1 MLGEKHT
8 HIPDFHGKTSI
19 FVLLLNDTV
28 MDILIKTTQ
37 LILSLSILVLFH
49 ELGHFIPA
57 KLFKT
62 RVERFFLFFDPWFA
76 LFKKK
81 IKGTLYGIGWL
92 PLGGY
97 VKIAGMI
104 DESFDKSRRNH
115 PPQPWEFRSKPSWQR
130 LIIMLGGII
139 VNALLAI
146 VIFAGIFFYYGET
159 YLPTKNMKYGITVDS
174 IGRQLGLE
182 NGDSIQA
189 VDGKYIENFRDL
201 PAAILLSKEITL
213 DRMGKTIILPL
224 DDKKKRI
231 LFDRKELGL
240 FVNPRV
246 PAIIKNVMK
255 NSGADKAGLKVE
267 DEILAINS
275 ESVLFTDQIH
285 EILSQQK
292 DSVVTLSINRGGQ
305 LFEKRAHIDK
315 HGKLGIN
322 LSDLRGMRS
331 IFRMEKKHYS
341 LVESIPAGVTKAW
354 KALMI
359 QVDFFKQIFNTDT
372 KAYKQVGSI
381 FSMAKVFSPQWD
393 WELFWGFTANLSV
406 WLAFLNLL
414 PIPSLD
420 GGHALFTVVEIIT
433 RKKTGEKFLEK
444 AITVGFIFIGLL
456 MIIVLSWDVFKNFI
470 N

>member
-1 MLGEKHT
+1 
-8 HIPDFHGKTSI
+8 
-19 FVLLLNDTV
+19 
-28 MDILIKTTQ
+28 MDILIKATQ
-37 LILSLSILVLFH
+37 LILSLSIFVLLH

-81 IKGTLYGIGWL
+81 IGGTLYGIGWL

-97 VKIAGMI
+97 VKISGMI
-104 DESFDKSRRNH
+104 DENFDKSYKNR
-115 PPQPWEFRSKPSWQR
+115 PSQPWEFRSKPAWQR

-139 VNALLAI
+139 VNTLLAI
-146 VIFAGIFFYYGET
+146 VIFSGLFFHYGET
-159 YLPTKNMKYGITVDS
+159 YLPTKNMKYGIAVD
-174 IGRQLGLE
+174 IVGRQLGLE
-182 NGDSIQA
+182 NGDSIQY

-201 PAAILLSKEITL
+201 PTAILLGKEITL
-213 DRMGKTIILPL
+213 DRMGKTITLPL
-224 DDKKKRI
+224 DDKKKSI

-240 FVNPRV
+240 FISPRV
-246 PAIIKNVMK
+246 PTIVKNVVK

-275 ESVLFTDQIH
+275 EPVFFTDQIH
-285 EILSQQK
+285 EILSQK
-292 DSVVTLSINRGGQ
+292 KENTVILSINRGGE
-305 LFEKRAHIDK
+305 LFEKTAHMDK
-315 HGKLGIN
+315 HGKLGIDLSN
-322 LSDLRGMRS
+322 LRDMRS
-331 IFRMEKKHYS
+331 IFKMEKKHYS
-341 LVESIPAGVTKAW
+341 LAESIPAGATKTW
-354 KALMI
+354 KSLMI

-381 FSMAKVFSPQWD
+381 FSMAKVFSPQWN

-420 GGHALFTVVEIIT
+420 GGYVLFTVVEMIT
-433 RKKTGEKFLEK
+433 GKKIGEKFLEK
-444 AITVGFIFIGLL
+444 AITVGFIFIALL
-456 MIIVLSWDVFKNFI
+456 MIVVLSWDTFKNFI